1 MLRRFPPLIVTS
13 SSLLEKKKVTHQFVT
28 MFCHSFTGSTYM
40 PGAISNS
47 KHREEQ
53 DIGPPLKT
61 LQFTFFDDGL
71 QQLSLYDKGNLHIS
85 MP

>member
-1 MLRRFPPLIVTS
+1 
-13 SSLLEKKKVTHQFVT
+13 
-28 MFCHSFTGSTYM
+28 M

-53 DIGPPLKT
+53 GIGPTLKT
-61 LQFTFFDDGL
+61 LQFTLFDDGL
-71 QQLSLYDKGNLHIS
+71 QQLSLYDKRTLHIS